1 MKAILNSMSNEI
13 EKEITI
19 NTLENLMDILIHSKS
34 TQLIMTIVD
43 YYGSTKDMKI
53 ELTDND

>member
-43 YYGSTKDMKI
+43 YHGSTKDMRI

>member
-1 MKAILNSMSNEI
+1 MKAILNSMSNET

-43 YYGSTKDMKI
+43 YHGSTKDMRI